1 MNREQIQHACD
12 LVNRNNE
19 RMDAGQMKCKVG
31 KPCNG
36 RCIPQSHK
44 CDSKASHSGWLIYF
58 EGRRTPVAV
67 SASDRSEAIS
77 KARGLKKR
85 GGEGVVSARHANEQE
100 RAQAAKGK
108 WIRTGPNGEKP
119 GESKLR
125 GQGPKPKAYKGDE
138 SDFGES

>member
-1 MNREQIQHACD
+1 MNPEQLQYACD
-12 LVNRNNE
+12 LVNHGSD
-19 RMDAGQMKCKVG
+19 RMDSGQMKCKVG

-44 CDSKASHSGWLIYF
+44 CEGKSSHSGWLIYF

-67 SASDRSEAIS
+67 SASNRSEAIS
-77 KARGLKKR
+77 KAKVLKKR
-85 GGEGVVSARHANEQE
+85 GGEAVVSARQANEQE
-100 RAQAAKGK
+100 RATAAKGK

-119 GESKLR
+119 GESKMR

-138 SDFGES
+138 GDSGES